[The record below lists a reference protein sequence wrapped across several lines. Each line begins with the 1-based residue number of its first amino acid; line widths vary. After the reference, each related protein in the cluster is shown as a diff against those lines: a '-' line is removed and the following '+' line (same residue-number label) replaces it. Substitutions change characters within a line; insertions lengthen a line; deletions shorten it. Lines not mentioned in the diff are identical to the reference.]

1 MKYRRFEF
9 SDTTGRAKY
18 FDLPEDDR
26 RSLQTSARQTI
37 LERFTGS
44 NEERALQEL
53 LQRLH

>member
-9 SDTTGRAKY
+9 PDTTGRAEY